1 MWYNG
6 CTLSDL
12 PSNLP
17 KPKCNQCGSDLGLVT
32 KKTAQIGNS
41 FSPMTTTTY
50 RCSDQACQDEIDR
63 MVSKRL
69 QLREERELA
78 RQNRLKLNHPP
89 QVQESSLITEKM
101 PGQLAGRR

>member
-6 CTLSDL
+6 CTLSDT
-12 PSNLP
+12 PPNLP
-17 KPKCNQCGSDLGLVT
+17 TPKCNQCGSDLVLVK

-50 RCSDQACQDEIDR
+50 RCSDKACQDEIDR

-89 QVQESSLITEKM
+89 QVQE
-101 PGQLAGRR
+101 